1 MAVIPTSRQNLN
13 VGDKVKM
20 NISLIERG
28 DLDGIAYTT
37 SGKDYWRYMNEHPD
51 EVYTVTAIDTTRG
64 EGEICY
70 CLDGYMS
77 GNNWYSDELIHIPA
91 PSSRYEVIK
100 NMTLDEMATDLLPLL
115 SEILEDGLPS
125 NQLFKEFLEAAL

>member
-1 MAVIPTSRQNLN
+1 MALVPTSRQNLN

-77 GNNWYSDELIHIPA
+77 SNNWYSDELIHIPA

>member
-1 MAVIPTSRQNLN
+1 MALVSTSRQNLN

-51 EVYTVTAIDTTRG
+51 EVYTVTAIDTTRD

-115 SEILEDGLPS
+115 SKILEDGLPS
-125 NQLFKEFLEAAL
+125 NQLFKEFLEAAP